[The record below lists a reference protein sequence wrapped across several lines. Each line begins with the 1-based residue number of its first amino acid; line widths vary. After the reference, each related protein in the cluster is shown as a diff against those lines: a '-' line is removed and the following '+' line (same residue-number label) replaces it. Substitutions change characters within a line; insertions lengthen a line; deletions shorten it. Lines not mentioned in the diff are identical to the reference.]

1 VLPAQLHDALIH
13 QLLAEAQSLRAVTI
27 GRAVQSEHPA
37 DLALAAAFS
46 GHSLTRQL
54 PAVRRAY
61 SFFSIVSCRIL
72 MPSMASAYIFLSSVF
87 SFSKAF
93 RRLASASSI

>member
-1 VLPAQLHDALIH
+1 MLPAEVDDALLH
-13 QLLAEAQSLRAVTI
+13 QLLLQTGKLRAVTI
-27 GRAVQSEHPA
+27 RRTVQAQEPA
-37 DLALAAAFS
+37 NLALTAALT
-46 GHSLTRQL
+46 GNSLTSQL